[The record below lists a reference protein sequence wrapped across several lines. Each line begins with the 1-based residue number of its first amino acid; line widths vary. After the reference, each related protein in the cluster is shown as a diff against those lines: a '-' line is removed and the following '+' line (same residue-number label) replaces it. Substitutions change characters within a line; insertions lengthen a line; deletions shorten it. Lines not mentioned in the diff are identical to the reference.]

1 MLGESEVSGAAR
13 AMDDK
18 RYDIY
23 AVKEKL
29 KSYGEMVKDY
39 SNQCE
44 RLERLMIRLEGLG
57 AQNITDM
64 PKSPSPSNDR
74 MSDLISQKIEIE
86 EELGF
91 TYKEIQEERRKME
104 KAIRS
109 LRSADQRAV
118 IRSRYIDRETYKEVT
133 NLLFG
138 DRKDYLDK
146 EETYMRRTFQLH
158 GEALVNLAAYYGL
171 YKEIPDGKPKA

>member
-29 KSYGEMVKDY
+29 KTYGEMVKDY

-91 TYKEIQEERRKME
+91 TYKEIQEERREME
-104 KAIRS
+104 KAI
-109 LRSADQRAV
+109 
-118 IRSRYIDRETYKEVT
+118 RYIDRETYKEVT